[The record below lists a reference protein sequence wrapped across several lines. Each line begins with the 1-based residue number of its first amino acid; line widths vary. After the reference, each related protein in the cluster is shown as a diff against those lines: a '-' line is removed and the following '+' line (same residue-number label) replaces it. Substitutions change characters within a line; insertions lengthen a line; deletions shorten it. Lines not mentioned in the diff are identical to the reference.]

1 MSRCSAFSPNY
12 EGRSPFSPNY
22 KGRSAF
28 SKISKKQSKT
38 AKLSLHNNDDDIYR
52 EILEKNAILLKK
64 IKQNLESYQKNKD
77 DKERKKKAFES
88 CEKDLRKMHEN
99 IRCINISFDEFYT
112 DTRKQIVKDIK
123 EAQQTLEILK

>member
-88 CEKDLRKMHEN
+88 CEKDLQKMHEN